1 MKYRFLTFMILGIL
15 INSALGAILD
25 QVQEER
31 EACWLVIC
39 GDWSIAQTF
48 TAGITGQLQKV
59 DLYQENIFTYPDPL
73 NVTLYP
79 VNVSIVN
86 VIDSVP
92 SGSVLGQVSVE
103 DLQEGFNSINFL
115 GESIF
120 FVAGNQYGIVVTND
134 DTERYD
140 NHSTQWTATLSDVY
154 SGGTLWSYMPGTGW
168 TQEYQPPDPKLPV
181 ETFYDKDA
189 AFRTYMVPEP
199 IPFVFFAFGCLLIK
213 KYYR

>member
-1 MKYRFLTFMILGIL
+1 MKNRFLTFMILGIL
-15 INSALGAILD
+15 INSAQGAILD
-25 QVQEER
+25 QVQEEH
-31 EACWLVIC
+31 EASLLVIC

-48 TAGITGQLQKV
+48 TAGISGQIQKL
-59 DLYQENIFTYPDPL
+59 DLYLENIFTYPDPL

-92 SGSVLGQVSVE
+92 SGSVMGQVYVE
-103 DLQEGFNSINFL
+103 DLQEGFNSIDFL

-120 FVAGNQYGIVVTND
+120 FVAGNQYGIVVTNN

-140 NHSTQWTATLSDVY
+140 NYSTQWTAALSDVY
-154 SGGTLWSYMPGTGW
+154 SGGAAWVYMPGTGW
-168 TQEYQPPDPKLPV
+168 TQEVQPPEPTMPI

-199 IPFVFFAFGCLLIK
+199 ISFVFFAFGSLLIR
-213 KYYR
+213 KYCK